1 MKGMNFS
8 TIIFATII
16 LFLGAT
22 VCAPGSVSA
31 SATCE
36 TLNSGSKLYLS
47 SNFPA
52 DIMLLS
58 LFDVI
63 YDNVY
68 LALGKTVNADGVY
81 TWTAYH
87 GDSQSSYASIQ
98 LQKTDRNYWR
108 FSIELNGSMCTGF
121 LRTGY

>member
-1 MKGMNFS
+1 MKRKNS
-8 TIIFATII
+8 ATII
-16 LFLGAT
+16 CIAIFLFLGAE
-22 VCAPGSVSA
+22 VFAPGNASA

-36 TLNSGSKLYLS
+36 TLNSGSKLYVS

-58 LFDVI
+58 LLDVV
-63 YDNVY
+63 YDSVY

-87 GDSQSSYASIQ
+87 GDFPSSYASIQ
-98 LQKTDRNYWR
+98 LQKTDKNYWR
-108 FSIELNGSMCTGF
+108 FSIELNGSICTGF
-121 LRTGY
+121 LRTVY